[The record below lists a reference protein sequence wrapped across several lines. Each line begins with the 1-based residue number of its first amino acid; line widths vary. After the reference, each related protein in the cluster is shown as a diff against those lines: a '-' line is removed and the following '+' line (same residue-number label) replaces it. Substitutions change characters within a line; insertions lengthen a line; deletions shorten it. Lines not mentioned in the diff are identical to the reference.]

1 MTRTQKTLSRFTIER
16 DGDAFSLH
24 IEDDAGD
31 VIEFE
36 ATAEQVDVIAEAL
49 DTLLEEDGSVDAA

>member
-1 MTRTQKTLSRFTIER
+1 MARTQKTLSRFTIER

-49 DTLLEEDGSVDAA
+49 DTLLEEDDSVDAA